1 MAATLKIYDPLKAVK
16 RMEKAGVKK
25 ELAESIAGEIRES
38 QDIIVNDLATKQDL
52 LITKNELKAEINSL
66 RSVKKDLIIKLGTL
80 MATGVGIIAVLIKF

>member
-38 QDIIVNDLATKQDL
+38 QDCIINDLATK
-52 LITKNELKAEINSL
+52 
-66 RSVKKDLIIKLGTL
+66 KDLEMIEQKILIKIGKMIYISTGLIITMIGIAVAIIK
-80 MATGVGIIAVLIKF
+80 I